1 MRGVATL
8 AVVVLALL
16 AFAPTV
22 AADTA
27 GPAASPRE
35 SYTSVGF
42 DASSSACGA
51 QTCTDTSVFGDR
63 TTTDSGDVFT
73 FVCVDQFTYNV
84 RTGRGSGQGGCSET
98 ADLTVAGDLSSATL
112 APTDIDFCGRRQ
124 CDTLTVSAE
133 LVAVGD
139 STTFRGH
146 FTEKDGTCTFTYSES
161 GERQFAEGS
170 ITFNGETLSADGTI
184 RWTKTAFASKCR

>member
-1 MRGVATL
+1 MRRVATL

-22 AADTA
+22 VADTT
-27 GPAASPRE
+27 GPAPSPRE

-42 DASSSACGA
+42 DASTSACGA
-51 QTCTDTSVFGDR
+51 QTCTDTFVSGEH

-84 RTGRGSGQGGCSET
+84 RTGRGSGQSGCNET
-98 ADLTVAGDLSSATL
+98 ADLTVARDLSRATL
-112 APTDIDFCGRRQ
+112 APTDIEACGRQQ

-139 STTFRGH
+139 SASFRGR

-161 GERQFAEGS
+161 GERQAAEGS
-170 ITFNGETLSADGTI
+170 ITFNAETLSAEGAI
-184 RWTKTAFASKCR
+184 RSSKTTFASRCR